1 MTNAPS
7 STAAD
12 PTVRSRRWT
21 VSAILAA
28 AFAVAWLTVQ
38 LAIPAFA
45 LLEPRPA
52 RLGWQMY
59 SGLATVPEAW
69 TVGADGRAAAVDVQA
84 LFVVP
89 RSEIDYVAVLRD
101 GLCDVTDAVAI
112 IVRPQGTTGWEQ
124 RPCR

>member
-1 MTNAPS
+1 MTNSPS
-7 STAAD
+7 GTAAD

-59 SGLATVPEAW
+59 SGLATGPEAW
-69 TVGADGRAAAVDVQA
+69 TVDADGRAAAVDVQS
-84 LFVVP
+84 LFIVP
-89 RSEIDYVAVLRD
+89 RSEIDYAAVLRA

-112 IVRPQGTTGWEQ
+112 IVRPQGTTESE
-124 RPCR
+124 RVPCR